1 MGTLLKQ
8 QVETIETATLDSDS
22 PKEDHAGSMTTARS
36 ACPASR
42 RLPPELV
49 NLIMIH
55 TGDWELSRA
64 LGIRTASTASSL
76 LPTPAPWLEFATPLD
91 RAILRSSTSLVPVEY
106 ARAHG
111 QTHFTQWGARVM
123 LRFAFVH
130 TIDYLFREDEHQF
143 RTQCEHLLPVVASA
157 WGRRDVLEWAKES
170 PFRLNPDPRI
180 MAEAIDEASRHGQV
194 EMLDFWLNS
203 GLPLHYSD
211 AALLSA
217 TFMGQ
222 VGALEWWKKSGLP
235 LKIGN
240 VLDFASMEGSTVC
253 LDWWKNSGL
262 PVKYSKAALYTLSKT
277 GNLELLDWW
286 LHKSGYTLS
295 YDKEV
300 LVIATRFGHV
310 QVLEWWATSGLS
322 DNLEFRFFEIEEALE
337 DSVANKEETQKWWER
352 RGYDTAMGANQWMR
366 LRSLNERS
374 NTTIATPTVIM
385 SP

>member
-1 MGTLLKQ
+1 MTGSRKHGGTEGAAS
-8 QVETIETATLDSDS
+8 V
-22 PKEDHAGSMTTARS
+22 GMS

-49 NLIMIH
+49 SAIVHH
-55 TGDWELSRA
+55 THDWELAQA
-64 LGIRTASTASSL
+64 LGVHAHPQLA
-76 LPTPAPWLEFATPLD
+76 TPAPWQEFATPLD
-91 RAILRSSTSLVPVEY
+91 RAILRTAATASLVPVQY

-111 QTHFTQWGARVM
+111 HAHFTQWGARVM
-123 LRFAFVH
+123 LRFALVN
-130 TIDYLFREDEHQF
+130 TIDYLFREDPTQF
-143 RTQCEHLLPVVASA
+143 HAHCDHLLPVVASA
-157 WGRRDVLEWAKES
+157 WGRRAVLDWANDSDFK
-170 PFRLNPDPRI
+170 LDPDPRI

-194 EMLDFWLNS
+194 QMLDFWLNS

-222 VGALEWWKKSGLP
+222 VAALEWWKNSGLP

-262 PVKYSKAALYTLSKT
+262 PVRYSKAALYTLSKT
-277 GNLELLDWW
+277 GNLVLLDWW
-286 LHKSGYTLS
+286 LHSGYTLS

-310 QVLEWWATSGLS
+310 RVLEWWASSGLE
-322 DNLEFRFFEIEEALE
+322 NLEFRFFDIEEALE
-337 DSVANKEETQKWWER
+337 DSVANKEETQRWWEQ

-366 LRSLNERS
+366 LRSLNEPPP
-374 NTTIATPTVIM
+374 AAA
-385 SP
+385 

>member
-1 MGTLLKQ
+1 MGD
-8 QVETIETATLDSDS
+8 DS
-22 PKEDHAGSMTTARS
+22 EMTSTSKSRGG
-36 ACPASR
+36 ASL

-49 NLIMIH
+49 SLILDY
-55 TGDWELSRA
+55 TADWELACA
-64 LGIRTASTASSL
+64 LGCSNHPSL
-76 LPTPAPWLEFATPLD
+76 HPPAPWLEFATPLD
-91 RAILRSSTSLVPVEY
+91 RAILRTSSSHSLVPVQY

-111 QTHFTQWGARVM
+111 HTRFTQWGARVM
-123 LRFAFVH
+123 LRFALID
-130 TIDYLFREDEHQF
+130 TIDYLFRADEREF
-143 RTQCEHLLPVVASA
+143 RHQCEHLLPVVASA
-157 WGRRDVLEWAKES
+157 WGRRTVLEWAKDS
-170 PFRLNPDPRI
+170 PFKLNPDPRI

-222 VGALEWWKKSGLP
+222 VEALEWWKKSGLP

-240 VLDFASMEGSTVC
+240 VLDFASMGGSTVC

-262 PVKYSKAALYTLSKT
+262 PVRYSKAALYTLSKT
-277 GNLELLDWW
+277 GNLSLLDWW
-286 LHKSGYTLS
+286 LHSGYTLS

-310 QVLEWWATSGLS
+310 AVLEWWASRAAAGLLS
-322 DNLEFRFFEIEEALE
+322 DNDLEFRFFEIEEALE
-337 DSVANKEETQKWWER
+337 DSVANKEETQRWWER

-366 LRSLNERS
+366 LRNLNERS
-374 NTTIATPTVIM
+374 S